1 MSRRRRWCCFCS
13 WYLWSSL
20 ALVAASVVARVVP
33 TGCAFVTSSAHIFAD
48 VVVAATAV
56 VAVAAAVV
64 FAAAACADD
73 AVAVIVASVVASV
86 VAAPTAAVAAA
97 AAAVL
102 ALPLASVPALA
113 ICCSTIGFF
122 FRFSGFSGKCSINL
136 FFFLVFRRL
145 SLSTSNC

>member
-48 VVVAATAV
+48 V
-56 VAVAAAVV
+56 AVAAAVV
-64 FAAAACADD
+64 VAAAACADD

-97 AAAVL
+97 AAAAAVL

-122 FRFSGFSGKCSINL
+122 FRFSD
-136 FFFLVFRRL
+136 
-145 SLSTSNC
+145 SLENVQ